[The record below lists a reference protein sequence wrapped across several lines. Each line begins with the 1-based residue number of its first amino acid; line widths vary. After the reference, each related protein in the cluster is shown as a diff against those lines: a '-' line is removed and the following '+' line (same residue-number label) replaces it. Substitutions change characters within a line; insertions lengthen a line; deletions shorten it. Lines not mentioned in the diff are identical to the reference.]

1 MRAKSLERHDATF
14 LQLGAIHALRDNFR
28 AAAETYL
35 EALEHSPGSAELLTA
50 AGLAYL
56 RLGENDKALELL
68 DASLA
73 RDPTDPRT
81 VLAAGSLIQDKPDPD
96 GALLSYR
103 VAAVWAPN
111 SAPLWSNIG
120 MCFYRKERY
129 VAAIACLKRAFFL
142 DPFAWIISFNL
153 GLVHLCTGQAPRD
166 RADLGYISASGPSP
180 CHPTPGSATSCSLAQ
195 GSRKHMLSQPPSDLT
210 PAQPDSAYPRP
221 SRSLWC
227 TDAAHSL
234 M

>member
-103 VAAVWAPN
+103 VAAVWAPSLRRRGAAREWTPSTVLAVARRPTRHRCGATSACASIGKSGTLLPSLVS
-111 SAPLWSNIG
+111 SAP
-120 MCFYRKERY
+120 
-129 VAAIACLKRAFFL
+129 
-142 DPFAWIISFNL
+142 SFSTL
-153 GLVHLCTGQAPRD
+153 
-166 RADLGYISASGPSP
+166 
-180 CHPTPGSATSCSLAQ
+180 
-195 GSRKHMLSQPPSDLT
+195 SRG
-210 PAQPDSAYPRP
+210 
-221 SRSLWC
+221 
-227 TDAAHSL
+227 
-234 M
+234 